1 MEIPQE
7 NYLYSYLYLKQ
18 AKLSLFSSTKSGN
31 RRVEQV
37 LSPRGVVSWGG
48 GRWWGAEVGGYILY
62 KKCVH
67 MYVHAKMIPVETIP
81 GMWKG

>member
-1 MEIPQE
+1 
-7 NYLYSYLYLKQ
+7 
-18 AKLSLFSSTKSGN
+18 
-31 RRVEQV
+31 
-37 LSPRGVVSWGG
+37 VVSWGG